1 MQVKTLPMRPATPL
15 HPPMPLS
22 LGQAAL
28 APTSSRPPVNAL
40 LDALP
45 LAVLQRW
52 SPHLEPVQLTL
63 GQVLCEAGSRCTHVH
78 FPTTSIVSLLNM
90 TADGDSAEVATV
102 GRDGVIGLPLLMGS
116 MSCNGRAVVH
126 GAGRGL
132 RLRADL
138 VIEEFNR
145 GGALMQ
151 LMLRYSRALSTQVAQ
166 TAVCNRHHSI
176 DQQVCRLILQS
187 LDCVQGSRLQT
198 TQELLAGRLGV
209 RRESVTA
216 AALRLQR
223 AGLIRY
229 SRGVIEVLDREGLED
244 RSCECYD
251 VVRRECERLLPLR
264 QAGAASLWSTQP
276 TAA

>member
-1 MQVKTLPMRPATPL
+1 MQVKTLTLQSATLLRPPL
-15 HPPMPLS
+15 PVT
-22 LGQAAL
+22 LGPAAL
-28 APTSSRPPVNAL
+28 APPSSRPPVNKL

-63 GQVLCEAGSRCTHVH
+63 GQVLCESGCRCSHVH

-90 TADGDSAEVATV
+90 TSNGDSAEVATV
-102 GRDGVIGLPLLMGS
+102 GRDGVIGLPLLMGN
-116 MSCNGRAVVH
+116 MSSNGRAVVH

-138 VIEEFNR
+138 LIEEFNH
-145 GGALMQ
+145 GGAVMQ

-198 TQELLAGRLGV
+198 TQELLGSRLGV

-229 SRGVIEVLDREGLED
+229 ARGSIEVLDREGLED
-244 RSCECYD
+244 SSCECYD

-264 QAGAASLWSTQP
+264 QASSAPLWAAQSS
-276 TAA
+276 AA